1 METGAKPG
9 KLFTCLHLIES
20 GKTARFPQNLAYNN
34 VVYHANFGE
43 GFFASGDGGR
53 TVLPL
58 QPFGKLG
65 YLLAMLYVSQIL
77 NRPIFDARNEPIA
90 TINDVVVRYG
100 REEHPPVI
108 GLVARYRRRNFFM
121 PRRDIEELG
130 LNGAKMRSAI
140 LDLSPFVRRDG
151 EVLLGKDVLDNQ
163 LIDVD
168 GKRVVRVNDVQL
180 IEAGNFWRVTG
191 ADVSLK
197 GFIRRLMPQGFYG
210 SAQPVEVL
218 DWADV
223 GYLATDTTTVTVQ
236 LKSSKDKL
244 SRLHPVEIAQLTES
258 LSPIHRTEVVESLDD
273 DIAADTLEEMSTEA
287 QARILEGLDQE
298 RAADILEEMS
308 PDDAV
313 DVLGELS
320 DEKAEEL
327 FNLMEDD
334 EKADVAELMNFE
346 HDTAGGLMTT
356 EFVVFPKELTVGE
369 TISRLREMAETPN
382 MIYYLYVVDQEDS
395 WKLVGLISLRS
406 LILADPT
413 RRLEEV
419 MRSEFRFA
427 HPNDP
432 ADEVA
437 QTISEYNLLALPV
450 VDNEGEIAGIVTVDD
465 AMEIL
470 LPKNLQR
477 RLPRIF
483 S

>member
-1 METGAKPG
+1 
-9 KLFTCLHLIES
+9 
-20 GKTARFPQNLAYNN
+20 
-34 VVYHANFGE
+34 
-43 GFFASGDGGR
+43 
-53 TVLPL
+53 
-58 QPFGKLG
+58 
-65 YLLAMLYVSQIL
+65 MLYVSQIL
-77 NRPIFDARNEPIA
+77 NRPIFDARNDKIA
-90 TINDVVVRYG
+90 LISDVIVRYG
-100 REEHPPVI
+100 KEEYPPVI

-121 PRRDIEELG
+121 PQRDIAELG
-130 LNGAKMRSAI
+130 PHGAQMRSAI
-140 LDLSPFVRRDG
+140 LDLSPFIRREG

-180 IEAGNFWRVTG
+180 IDVGHQWRVTG
-191 ADVSLK
+191 ADVSLQ
-197 GFIRRLMPQGFYG
+197 GFLRRLMPKGFYG
-210 SAQPVEVL
+210 SDRPVEVI

-244 SRLHPVEIAQLTES
+244 SRLHPVEIAQLAET
-258 LSPIHRTEVVESLDD
+258 LSPIHRTEVVESLDNEV
-273 DIAADTLEEMSTEA
+273 AADTLEEMSTEA
-287 QARILEGLDQE
+287 QARILEDMDEE

-327 FNLMEDD
+327 FNLMEED
-334 EKADVAELMNFE
+334 EKADVAELMPYE

-356 EFVVFPKELTVGE
+356 EFIVFPKHLTVGQA
-369 TISRLREMAETPN
+369 IARLREMAETPN
-382 MIYYLYVVDQEDS
+382 MIYYLYVVEEENS
-395 WKLVGLISLRS
+395 WKLAGLISLRS

-413 RRLEEV
+413 RTLADV

-427 HPNDP
+427 HPYDS

-450 VDNEGEIAGIVTVDD
+450 VDDDGDIAGIVTVDD

-477 RLPRIF
+477 RLPRLF
-483 S
+483 G